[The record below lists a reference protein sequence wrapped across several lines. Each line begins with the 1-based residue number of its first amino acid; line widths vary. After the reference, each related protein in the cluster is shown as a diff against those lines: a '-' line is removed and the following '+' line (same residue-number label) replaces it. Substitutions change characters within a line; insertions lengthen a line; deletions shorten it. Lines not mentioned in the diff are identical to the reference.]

1 MHATAKLIRNG
12 ERSTYTKDMA
22 KEFSKSFYKSK
33 AWQRCRA
40 YVWKRDGG
48 MCVDCMANGIA
59 TPGAEVHHIV
69 ELTPMNINDPSIAL
83 NPDNLITLCKSC
95 HEQRH
100 GKKNKRY
107 KVDEFGRVAT
117 R

>member
-1 MHATAKLIRNG
+1 MHLVAKHTGSG
-12 ERSTYTKDMA
+12 ERSTCTKGMA

-48 MCVDCMANGIA
+48 MCADCMANGIITA
-59 TPGAEVHHIV
+59 GVEVHHII
-69 ELTPMNINDPSIAL
+69 ELTPANINDPSISL
-83 NPDNLITLCKSC
+83 NPDNLVTLCKSC
-95 HEQRH
+95 HEKRH

-107 KVDEFGRVAT
+107 KVDELGRVKA